1 MCTYKAWPDAGR
13 PLTKQARF
21 LPRTNGFSGRNYCQ
35 ALLKTIA
42 GGTEGVHTVYRMCVC
57 QCSYRVRSLR
67 LSPPPTSTLR
77 ASYEQQRHHEDTLY
91 VGLYVSRTTWF
102 MSNNNYLAGGEEL
115 VKVFSDFFFLSLQ
128 NISGISK
135 SKESHNFY
143 KPVWLLSNYSDV
155 RYRQKSSK

>member
-21 LPRTNGFSGRNYCQ
+21 LPRTNGFSGRNCCQ

-42 GGTEGVHTVYRMCVC
+42 GGTEGVHTLYRMCVC

-67 LSPPPTSTLR
+67 LSPPPISTLR
-77 ASYEQQRHHEDTLY
+77 ASYEQQRRHEDTLY

-115 VKVFSDFFFLSLQ
+115 VKVFSDFFSYRCRTSRAFRKVKNRTISTSQYGSSLTTLTL
-128 NISGISK
+128 GTGK
-135 SKESHNFY
+135 
-143 KPVWLLSNYSDV
+143 
-155 RYRQKSSK
+155 KSSK